1 METVCMVLFNVFGSR
16 LKIRLFSTL
25 YFCIFKWDDCIDFP
39 QQIIVTFFIWFYF
52 FFFLNRTKNRVVCVA
67 ELLSFTFPKINLKHT
82 NNHFPNSS
90 L

>member
-1 METVCMVLFNVFGSR
+1 
-16 LKIRLFSTL
+16 
-25 YFCIFKWDDCIDFP
+25 
-39 QQIIVTFFIWFYF
+39 
-52 FFFLNRTKNRVVCVA
+52 VVCVA